1 MDERDGA
8 AVVAPRDAPRDAPTD
23 RMRAADSDRELV
35 ACRLQ
40 RALSEGRLDLHEF
53 DERVGQVWA
62 ARTYGELA
70 RVTVDLP
77 VGQVAAS
84 PPERRAPAVERDE
97 MRGAVGAWLSVSGVN
112 LMIWAVLCLATVGW
126 VYPWWMWVAGP
137 WGAVLL
143 AREVSGRVA
152 GVWRPT

>member
-1 MDERDGA
+1 
-8 AVVAPRDAPRDAPTD
+8 
-23 RMRAADSDRELV
+23 MRAADSDRELV
-35 ACRLQ
+35 ARRLQ

-77 VGQVAAS
+77 VDQVATS
-84 PPERRAPAVERDE
+84 PPQRRAPAAERDG
-97 MRGAVGAWLSVSGVN
+97 MRGAVGAWLSVSVVN

-126 VYPWWMWVAGP
+126 VYPWWVWVAGP

-143 AREVSGRVA
+143 ARLPRLA
-152 GVWRPT
+152 